1 MCFTKTFKKTGA
13 FIVQHLFSL
22 FSLALFMPVAMAQ
35 AATPPLPKPNPSAG
49 VGSTPIVSQEQAQQ
63 EGLAPKA
70 TANLQKKFTLE
81 GFFAGETVAKGTIFS
96 KTVGASRSF
105 RMTTVGTWDG
115 KVLTLVENYQ
125 YAAGDREQR
134 IWKFTKTG
142 NGTYTARSKEIEKK
156 AKVEIKGRI
165 ASFKYQKKLKRPG
178 KSPIKV
184 TFTEQWALKKNGV
197 LASTTKLSK
206 LVRVGREAI
215 NFARVGNEAALKAP
229 GF

>member
-1 MCFTKTFKKTGA
+1 MRRF
-13 FIVQHLFSL
+13 FSL
-22 FSLALFMPVAMAQ
+22 LSIATFLPLAIAH
-35 AATPPLPKPNPSAG
+35 AATPPLPKENPSA
-49 VGSTPIVSQEQAQQ
+49 SSPSPLTQEAASQ

-81 GFFAGETVAKGTIFS
+81 GFFAGETIAKGTIFS
-96 KTVGASRSF
+96 KTIGASRSF
-105 RMTTVGTWDG
+105 NMSTIGTWDG
-115 KVLTLVENYQ
+115 KVLTLVESYQ
-125 YAAGDREQR
+125 YAAGDNEQR

-142 NGTYTARSKEIEKK
+142 DGKYTATSKEIQKK
-156 AKVEIKGRI
+156 VKVEIKGRV
-165 ASFKYQKKLKRPG
+165 ASFKYQKKLPRPG
-178 KSPIKV
+178 KKPIKV
-184 TFTEQWALKKNGV
+184 TFTEQWALRKNGI